1 MPDTEQ
7 LQRRVT
13 RIALQSLSGTDF
25 ALAGSGA
32 IREHGL
38 VNRPTDD
45 IDLFTNDL
53 DTGRFADAIDTLTA
67 SLEANRLTVTQE
79 RRAEHFARLGVVTAS
94 GHQLHIDLGVDWR
107 QSPAVTLTVGP
118 VLSAEDAVMSK
129 FLTVF
134 GRAEA
139 RDFLDVDAFRTSGR
153 FTDLQLLRAAADRDP
168 GFNLP
173 IFIEQLGLAQGITI
187 GQVRRYGTTPQQLDA
202 LKGRFARWASELTAV
217 TTPDQST
224 GQTLNKLEEL
234 TPISTLQPGPTAA
247 ARPRRHPPTP
257 TKTDRGTGR

>member
-1 MPDTEQ
+1 VADDAQ
-7 LQRRVT
+7 LQREVT
-13 RIALQSLSGTDF
+13 RAALHALSGTDF

-38 VNRPTDD
+38 VNRPTED

-53 DTGRFADAIDTLTA
+53 DPGRFAGAIDTLTA
-67 SLEANRLTVTQE
+67 SLQAGGYAVTEE
-79 RRAEHFARLGVVTAS
+79 RRAEHFARLGIVTTN
-94 GHQLHIDLGVDWR
+94 GEQLHIDLGVDWR

-153 FTDLQLLRAAADRDP
+153 FTDLQLLRAAADRDQ

-173 IFIEQLGLAQGITI
+173 IFIEQLRLAQSFEI
-187 GQVRRYGTTPQQLDA
+187 GDVRPYGVTTEQLDA
-202 LKGRFARWASELTAV
+202 VKGRFARWASELAAV
-217 TTPDQST
+217 TAPGQST
-224 GQTLNKLEEL
+224 GQTLNKLEKL
-234 TPISTLQPGPTAA
+234 TPTSTPQPGFTVA
-247 ARPRRHPPTP
+247 ARPRRYPPTQS
-257 TKTDRGTGR
+257 KTDR